1 MDEIIVVS
9 RETTYEVMDDS
20 KVVRPCYYG
29 LRILAL
35 WQPENAHCFMK
46 AYNKFGY
53 AVFLFSAA
61 CLCYFLTKKQ
71 RKLWSL
77 ELNILSALVL
87 FGVHFLY
94 HKWYQ
99 RYGKYDQLVRS
110 IIGNK
115 VEKYRYCRRLS
126 KLYSLIAFLLWLV
139 GLATQILFFLSMPA
153 SIWEYSLY
161 LVIILYVVGWWTS
174 WLTIYSFICHIHLME
189 VKEFEKNLAL
199 NASRDEMSFEDLLSR
214 FKELKNKLKES
225 QERFHVVISVAVF
238 LHLVDISVYTISY
251 FQGDYKIASGV
262 FKYPTV
268 SFIFCVFFDVVSIL
282 IKLLP
287 AAKVSSASHDITLR
301 VGDLCMNAEKGL
313 IDERLFFLLHQ
324 LIHISEQDMGYKIL
338 GVKITVRLTVSLLI
352 GFITVLTTLFKFLT
366 PHSTDY

>member
-1 MDEIIVVS
+1 MDEVILIS
-9 RETTYEVMDDS
+9 RETSYEVMDGS

-53 AVFLFSAA
+53 VVFLFSAA
-61 CLCYFLTKKQ
+61 CLSYFLTKKQ

-87 FGVHFLY
+87 FGAHFLY

-110 IIGNK
+110 IIDNK
-115 VEKYRYCRRLS
+115 VEKYHYCQRLS
-126 KLYSLIAFLLWLV
+126 KWYSLIAFLLWLV
-139 GLATQILFFLSMPA
+139 GVTTQILFFLSMPE

-174 WLTIYSFICHIHLME
+174 WLTIYSFVCHIHLME
-189 VKEFEKNLAL
+189 VKEFEKNLVL
-199 NASRDEMSFEDLLSR
+199 NASGDEMPYEDVLSR
-214 FKELKNKLKES
+214 FKELKNKLTKS

-251 FQGDYKIASGV
+251 FQGDYKSTSGV
-262 FKYPTV
+262 FKYPTI
-268 SFIFCVFFDVVSIL
+268 SFIFCVLFDVVSIL

-287 AAKVSSASHDITLR
+287 AAKVSSALHDITLC
-301 VGDLCMNAEKGL
+301 VGDLCMNTGRGL
-313 IDERLFFLLHQ
+313 IDERLFLLHQ

-352 GFITVLTTLFKFLT
+352 GFITVLATLFKFLA
-366 PHSTDY
+366 PHTTNY